1 MIELDVPGRRL
12 HLEVS
17 EEELARRRAA
27 WTPRPLHTGRG
38 YVSLFLQHVQ
48 GADTGVD
55 FDFLVGGSGGAPV
68 LHGNH

>member
-1 MIELDVPGRRL
+1 VCIKKQWL
-12 HLEVS
+12 S
-17 EEELARRRAA
+17 KF
-27 WTPRPLHTGRG
+27 TGLRTAYTERG